1 MIILPISLT
10 IAAGAALLN
19 LWLSVRVGRV
29 RTREKVFVGDGGN
42 EAVTR
47 RMRAHSNFVENT
59 AFVLIL
65 LALVEL
71 GIGPSIWLWA
81 AGALYLVGRKAERL
95 ESMAADLKVRGAARI
110 ETQVMDACDRAQH
123 EAMLTVAD
131 TFLCGLD
138 VALIAHGSLP
148 DQRACELSVEQTMAE
163 IDTNALS
170 VIALSTLIANRLA
183 WQEKGA
189 LAVIS
194 SVAGDRGRQSNYVY
208 GAAKGMVSLFLQG
221 LRNRMFKHGVQ
232 VLTVKPGFVDTPMTS
247 GFDKGPLWAS
257 AEQVARGIVRAIDT
271 RRDVVYL
278 PGFWWPIMWI
288 IRHLPEGY
296 FKKLKL

>member
-1 MIILPISLT
+1 MQKILIIGATSA
-10 IAAGAALLN
+10 IAEAAARLWAPRGAA
-19 LWLSVRVGRV
+19 
-29 RTREKVFVGDGGN
+29 F
-42 EAVTR
+42 
-47 RMRAHSNFVENT
+47 
-59 AFVLIL
+59 
-65 LALVEL
+65 
-71 GIGPSIWLWA
+71 
-81 AGALYLVGRKAERL
+81 YLVGRNAERL
-95 ESMAADLKVRGAARI
+95 VSIADDLKVRGAARV
-110 ETQVMDACDRAQH
+110 ETQVMDACERSQH
-123 EAMLTVAD
+123 EAMLTAAD
-131 TFLCGLD
+131 NFLCGID

-148 DQRACELSVEQTMAE
+148 DQRACELSVNQT
-163 IDTNALS
+163 LS
-170 VIALSTLIANRLA
+170 RTILTSLSTLIANRLA
-183 WQEKGA
+183 WQEKGT

-257 AEQVARGIVRAIDT
+257 ADQVARGIVRAIDT

-296 FKKLKL
+296 FKKLNL